1 MWADPKGGG
10 GGGAS
15 EWRRVG
21 VRAASLRSLSD
32 GRWLF
37 VMAVNVL
44 MPLLIPLGEQ
54 ITNETQLT
62 GVGNLVFTHPKFEV
76 FVKENTSPVLL
87 LTLQAAS
94 NSTDADVM
102 YSVVAGGLAG
112 LFLVDG
118 SSGHLTLTSPLDYE
132 ARHTYEV
139 IVGGQAAGERAFA
152 RVVVR
157 VRDVNDL
164 PPTFSRPLFETQIT
178 EEDDRHL
185 PKPILQVSAM
195 DGDVSDES
203 RLVYTL
209 TGDGVAT
216 VNSSFSVSD
225 NSGHIHLL
233 RPLDRDAPTGRA
245 RWELQVSATDGIHE
259 ASALVHVNVKDIND
273 NAPFFS
279 TLVINGSVPENAKAG
294 SEVTQVSAT
303 DYDDP
308 LESTNAILTY
318 AVEKNVIDELS
329 GQPIFT
335 IDPNTGRITT
345 ALCCLDRE
353 KTPTYAIQ
361 VVASDGGGLKGTGTV
376 LVVVGDENDVSPKF
390 SRAEWLLTVHESVP
404 LNTSLA
410 FLTVDDPDITNDF
423 AFRVVKGSGH
433 GWERFRVVPS
443 GNGSGSLQAVKK
455 LDFEDPVQRQGF
467 KFRVQVSDQGD
478 SNWES
483 SKHVDSAWV
492 LIKLLD
498 DNDNAPQLSTELVN
512 LTLPEDVPVGRSL
525 ATFTASDRDQ
535 GGKGEVHYAIEP
547 SSDPGRRFAVDSTGR
562 VRLQRGLDREAS
574 PHHTVLVLAM
584 DRGEPPRTSTA
595 TLLITLSDIN
605 DNAPHVASPDGIFVT
620 ENSGPQHVADL
631 TLDDPD
637 DWSLGHG
644 PPFSVALDSHAPR
657 HIKETFAVDFD
668 QKGDE
673 GRGVA
678 VVTSLAPLDR
688 EVAATRLLPLVVGD
702 ARGLTATTT
711 ITLTVADLNDNLMS
725 SADKT
730 VTVIRLRG
738 ETEAL
743 PLGRV
748 YVDDPDD
755 WDVADKTWSW
765 RTHEKHPLFA
775 LDSRTGELTMSGHA
789 RDSTYFLQFWV
800 SDVTQRQVNV
810 PANVTV
816 SVTSLSRDV
825 IKCAVPITITTHTP
839 QALIAEGLHVA
850 GSALDAL
857 LTSVESIANVG
868 VRVISL
874 ESQTLKLTP
883 VRRGGT
889 RVWLTARSRQP
900 LDQLLLLHRRQ
911 ISSESGVGVVNVG
924 VGACVTMPS
933 MEDRRAWVVD
943 ANKTALV
950 TPRLDA
956 LDTGCSCHAH
966 PSQMRQH
973 LAHLGGADQQPSV
986 AAVTHTASCQPN
998 PCLNGGRCIALA
1010 NGPRCV
1016 CPEGTAGSLCKQLSR
1031 HFRGEG
1037 WVWAAP
1043 IPPCSR
1049 AHISLEIRTTR
1060 EESLLLYAGPGDN
1073 LAQASP
1079 QLLQE
1084 DVLSLE
1090 LRGGRPRL
1098 MLDLGSSPILL
1109 EPAHA
1114 HAAPNL
1120 ADGRWHRLDVVWGD
1134 HRVDVVSDLC
1144 LAGGECRLTAPLPAT
1159 SLTLGVAAPL
1169 QVGGL
1174 ANPPPDHHDHGWPA
1188 PLTARAF
1195 LGCIRNLRVN
1205 GELRDLGDA
1214 VLGEGS
1220 SPGCFHGDA
1229 CADGGVL
1236 CPKQARC
1243 VRSDAGPKCECLPG
1257 WEGDTCHL
1265 RTQPASFSAS
1275 SYVKVALS
1283 AVPPPNTTTVHL
1295 RFRTWESSGQLLAL
1309 SSQHG
1314 RDLMAVHLVG
1324 GQVCLK
1330 LALHQSPTIHL
1341 CLQQVHL
1348 NDGKW
1353 HAVRIERFGQWAEL
1367 VVDEGDGPLY
1377 NATATPSSLQGWSTP
1392 FLVDRQEGVHVGG
1405 SPEYVGVSLFTVHHD
1420 FHDGCLDDLRV
1431 SGVSLPLP
1439 PLVNTSA
1446 WAQATMF
1453 TNVQPSC
1460 AAPAACAN
1468 VTCPEPLTCIDVW
1481 RRHQCG
1487 CSDGSTL
1494 TREGGKCRDVNE
1506 CVWSPCLN
1514 GGTCVNQDPGYF
1526 CVCPKTYIGDN
1537 CEGAAISAPSLSLSV
1552 GALVTVVV
1560 FAVLLFAV
1568 VLAAYLVHRRRRQKR
1583 SLSKKASAES
1593 SFVEKTTQDDSLH
1606 DGEHD
1611 FPADVIELH
1620 LAKDLKFSGE
1630 RSKNGHEKIAGVDV
1644 LRHDGPPTKRG
1655 EGGAEGGCGCPHL
1668 PSLDDLRNYAYEGDG
1683 SSPGSLSSCCS
1694 GGDGGGE
1701 ARLLGGFQDVA
1712 TLLNCLGGQ
1721 PEGGSPSHSG
1731 AALAQ
1736 PNKKTPASSSFGA
1749 AAKAV
1754 SGGSPSA
1761 TQLLL
1766 AGKKAEKGGAG
1777 EAIAKKSMSISMS
1790 KADTLEIGLHSG
1802 GAEAELL
1809 FQPAAVSSKCHSL
1822 PRLRVPTI
1830 FVNNLH
1836 GDPGDSKGR
1845 ETYHYS
1851 LKRNKAPFAVE
1862 TALGIRGNPPGC
1874 YCAQI
1879 PPPAGFEENPSV
1891 AHLKSRSACRACVT
1905 VALQSEERLSAY
1917 GIPRRSLSA
1926 STVSYLTPAGLNTQL
1941 VQPAAVA
1948 PLPPCGHRT
1957 CSSLSRH
1964 SAEKGAGV
1972 CPCKVSAVSGHSDY
1986 TGGQS
1991 CQMRA
1996 GSEKLGGGRG

>member
-1 MWADPKGGG
+1 
-10 GGGAS
+10 
-15 EWRRVG
+15 
-21 VRAASLRSLSD
+21 
-32 GRWLF
+32 
-37 VMAVNVL
+37 

-62 GVGNLVFTHPKFEV
+62 GVGNLAFTHPKFEV

-132 ARHTYEV
+132 ARHSYEV

-233 RPLDRDAPTGRA
+233 RILKVQLCSISVTCKFNVYYDHLTGASSTFRKPRVRDARISKVSCDRGTSEGPCELCGTEVEREPRAPALNILTPMGPSSRREIGFGPGSWSAGVSHAAAMETRTSDLEIPSSGFLESSALTTRPWRQRTREPLDRDAPTGRA

-279 TLVINGSVPENAKAG
+279 TLVINGTVPENAKAG

-318 AVEKNVIDELS
+318 AVEKNVIDELT

-390 SRAEWLLTVHESVP
+390 SRSEWLLTVHESVP

-423 AFRVVKGSGH
+423 AFRNTESRRGMQLDCILSNLRDHRREVVKGSGH

-765 RTHEKHPLFA
+765 RTHEKHPLFT

-789 RDSTYFLQFWV
+789 RDST
-800 SDVTQRQVNV
+800 
-810 PANVTV
+810 
-816 SVTSLSRDV
+816 
-825 IKCAVPITITTHTP
+825 
-839 QALIAEGLHVA
+839 
-850 GSALDAL
+850 
-857 LTSVESIANVG
+857 
-868 VRVISL
+868 SL
-874 ESQTLKLTP
+874 ESAPSPSQKGGYTSR
-883 VRRGGT
+883 VRRASGT
-889 RVWLTARSRQP
+889 SALP
-900 LDQLLLLHRRQ
+900 N
-911 ISSESGVGVVNVG
+911 SG
-924 VGACVTMPS
+924 A
-933 MEDRRAWVVD
+933 D
-943 ANKTALV
+943 
-950 TPRLDA
+950 
-956 LDTGCSCHAH
+956 
-966 PSQMRQH
+966 PSQ
-973 LAHLGGADQQPSV
+973 
-986 AAVTHTASCQPN
+986 
-998 PCLNGGRCIALA
+998 
-1010 NGPRCV
+1010 
-1016 CPEGTAGSLCKQLSR
+1016 
-1031 HFRGEG
+1031 
-1037 WVWAAP
+1037 
-1043 IPPCSR
+1043 
-1049 AHISLEIRTTR
+1049 
-1060 EESLLLYAGPGDN
+1060 
-1073 LAQASP
+1073 
-1079 QLLQE
+1079 
-1084 DVLSLE
+1084 
-1090 LRGGRPRL
+1090 
-1098 MLDLGSSPILL
+1098 
-1109 EPAHA
+1109 
-1114 HAAPNL
+1114 
-1120 ADGRWHRLDVVWGD
+1120 
-1134 HRVDVVSDLC
+1134 
-1144 LAGGECRLTAPLPAT
+1144 
-1159 SLTLGVAAPL
+1159 
-1169 QVGGL
+1169 GL
-1174 ANPPPDHHDHGWPA
+1174 AP
-1188 PLTARAF
+1188 
-1195 LGCIRNLRVN
+1195 
-1205 GELRDLGDA
+1205 
-1214 VLGEGS
+1214 
-1220 SPGCFHGDA
+1220 
-1229 CADGGVL
+1229 
-1236 CPKQARC
+1236 
-1243 VRSDAGPKCECLPG
+1243 
-1257 WEGDTCHL
+1257 
-1265 RTQPASFSAS
+1265 
-1275 SYVKVALS
+1275 
-1283 AVPPPNTTTVHL
+1283 
-1295 RFRTWESSGQLLAL
+1295 
-1309 SSQHG
+1309 
-1314 RDLMAVHLVG
+1314 
-1324 GQVCLK
+1324 
-1330 LALHQSPTIHL
+1330 
-1341 CLQQVHL
+1341 
-1348 NDGKW
+1348 
-1353 HAVRIERFGQWAEL
+1353 FGQ
-1367 VVDEGDGPLY
+1367 D
-1377 NATATPSSLQGWSTP
+1377 
-1392 FLVDRQEGVHVGG
+1392 
-1405 SPEYVGVSLFTVHHD
+1405 
-1420 FHDGCLDDLRV
+1420 
-1431 SGVSLPLP
+1431 
-1439 PLVNTSA
+1439 
-1446 WAQATMF
+1446 
-1453 TNVQPSC
+1453 
-1460 AAPAACAN
+1460 
-1468 VTCPEPLTCIDVW
+1468 
-1481 RRHQCG
+1481 
-1487 CSDGSTL
+1487 
-1494 TREGGKCRDVNE
+1494 
-1506 CVWSPCLN
+1506 
-1514 GGTCVNQDPGYF
+1514 
-1526 CVCPKTYIGDN
+1526 
-1537 CEGAAISAPSLSLSV
+1537 
-1552 GALVTVVV
+1552 
-1560 FAVLLFAV
+1560 
-1568 VLAAYLVHRRRRQKR
+1568 
-1583 SLSKKASAES
+1583 
-1593 SFVEKTTQDDSLH
+1593 
-1606 DGEHD
+1606 
-1611 FPADVIELH
+1611 
-1620 LAKDLKFSGE
+1620 
-1630 RSKNGHEKIAGVDV
+1630 
-1644 LRHDGPPTKRG
+1644 
-1655 EGGAEGGCGCPHL
+1655 
-1668 PSLDDLRNYAYEGDG
+1668 
-1683 SSPGSLSSCCS
+1683 
-1694 GGDGGGE
+1694 
-1701 ARLLGGFQDVA
+1701 
-1712 TLLNCLGGQ
+1712 
-1721 PEGGSPSHSG
+1721 
-1731 AALAQ
+1731 
-1736 PNKKTPASSSFGA
+1736 
-1749 AAKAV
+1749 
-1754 SGGSPSA
+1754 
-1761 TQLLL
+1761 
-1766 AGKKAEKGGAG
+1766 
-1777 EAIAKKSMSISMS
+1777 
-1790 KADTLEIGLHSG
+1790 
-1802 GAEAELL
+1802 
-1809 FQPAAVSSKCHSL
+1809 
-1822 PRLRVPTI
+1822 
-1830 FVNNLH
+1830 
-1836 GDPGDSKGR
+1836 
-1845 ETYHYS
+1845 
-1851 LKRNKAPFAVE
+1851 
-1862 TALGIRGNPPGC
+1862 
-1874 YCAQI
+1874 
-1879 PPPAGFEENPSV
+1879 
-1891 AHLKSRSACRACVT
+1891 
-1905 VALQSEERLSAY
+1905 
-1917 GIPRRSLSA
+1917 
-1926 STVSYLTPAGLNTQL
+1926 
-1941 VQPAAVA
+1941 
-1948 PLPPCGHRT
+1948 
-1957 CSSLSRH
+1957 
-1964 SAEKGAGV
+1964 
-1972 CPCKVSAVSGHSDY
+1972 
-1986 TGGQS
+1986 
-1991 CQMRA
+1991 
-1996 GSEKLGGGRG
+1996 